1 MKLKS
6 LTIKGNG
13 YKNLKDTFPF
23 EKNNGY
29 IALIGL
35 NGSGKSNL
43 IEAISI
49 IFDKLINNKGKDI
62 PFDYS
67 IEYEIT
73 DNTYTISNEAFIKN
87 GKECGINK
95 IEFPSS
101 IIACYSGEDKR
112 LWSLAYEDYHYSY
125 FKQAVKGA
133 RFNPSLLYI
142 DKSCW
147 NIAFLSLLCSEDP
160 DVKSFLKD
168 KLNVTSPADIE
179 IDFII
184 DDTRRTAFRQ
194 HSALNWFDRICSNGK
209 TRVNGNLLFSTDIML
224 AGKTVPNTEKA
235 KTVFSFLNLL
245 SQAEK
250 KAKKNNIQRLIIYI
264 KIKVNGICFD
274 DLSEGEKKLILIECI
289 TKVLGE
295 EKSLLLLDE
304 PDAHTHIAMKKDLL
318 KLISEFDGQTIMT
331 THSPMFLNKDWDGF
345 QGDNIFY
352 MYDGKIENTEPLK
365 HLAELTD
372 NEIDYFKGSFI
383 LSSKKILVVEGK
395 YDDKYLRKAIEIHA
409 KSDPKYKKL
418 CDVVMFS
425 ANGASEAEEVYE
437 QSLKQ
442 SIDRIEKLV
451 FLFDYD
457 DGGWKGGWQKI
468 KSIGEGDTKIVPL
481 FYQDNYSSMNYPTEE
496 EDVKLVNNQQRTIMK
511 TNSYMVEDLFSEDA
525 YLDIIKPVIS
535 SRTHKDFNSLNI
547 GKKGTVGAIKEHI
560 EKNYNS
566 FQDEWYDGFKPVL
579 DKLLEVFDLN

>member
-73 DNTYTISNEAFIKN
+73 DNTYIISKEAFIKN
-87 GKECGINK
+87 GKEYGINK

-179 IDFII
+179 IDFTI

-235 KTVFSFLNLL
+235 KTVFSFLYLL

-289 TKVLGE
+289 TKVLGD

-331 THSPMFLNKDWDGF
+331 THSPMFLNKRWNGF
-345 QGDNIFY
+345 NENNIFY
-352 MYDGKIENTEPLK
+352 MQCGQIENTKTLDS
-365 HLAELTD
+365 LAKLTG
-372 NEIDYFKGSFI
+372 NEIDYFDSAYVLGAKNLLIVEGPNDKRYLERAISIFLMKDAKYQR
-383 LSSKKILVVEGK
+383 LSSIAILPGNSAGNAKALYDLVLERKIDKMDKVV
-395 YDDKYLRKAIEIHA
+395 Y
-409 KSDPKYKKL
+409 
-418 CDVVMFS
+418 
-425 ANGASEAEEVYE
+425 
-437 QSLKQ
+437 
-442 SIDRIEKLV
+442 
-451 FLFDYD
+451 LFDYD
-457 DGGWKGGWQKI
+457 GGGYDGYKAIQQINDLKVKG
-468 KSIGEGDTKIVPL
+468 L
-481 FYQDNYSSMNYPTEE
+481 FYQHDYSQVVDLSNKPQDKDT
-496 EDVKLVNNQQRTIMK
+496 V
-511 TNSYMVEDLFSEDA
+511 MVEDFFSIEA
-525 YLDIIKPVIS
+525 YANVIAQEEIKKKHSYKDFRNFKTNIS
-535 SRTHKDFNSLNI
+535 S
-547 GKKGTVGAIKEHI
+547 AIKTHI
-560 EKNYNS
+560 ERHYNS
-566 FQDEWYDGFKPVL
+566 RDFKIERYEGFRPVL
-579 DKLLEVFDLN
+579 DKLLEIF

>member
-73 DNTYTISNEAFIKN
+73 DNTYIISKEAFIKN
-87 GKECGINK
+87 GKEYGINK

-147 NIAFLSLLCSEDP
+147 NIAFLSLLCSEEP
-160 DVKSFLKD
+160 DVKSFFKD

-179 IDFII
+179 IDFTI

-235 KTVFSFLNLL
+235 KTVFSFLYLL

-289 TKVLGE
+289 TKVLGDK
-295 EKSLLLLDE
+295 KSLLLLDE

-318 KLISEFDGQTIMT
+318 KLISEFEGQTIMT
-331 THSPMFLNKDWDGF
+331 THSPMFLNKRWDGF
-345 QGDNIFY
+345 NENNIFY
-352 MYDGKIENTEPLK
+352 MHDGEVENTELLK
-365 HLAELTD
+365 HLGDITD
-372 NEIDYFKGSFI
+372 NEIDYFEGSFI
-383 LSSKKILVVEGK
+383 LSSKKILVTEGS
-395 YDDKYLRKAIEIHA
+395 YDIAYIGHAINKLSTDNPNYLKLTEQVAFLHA
-409 KSDPKYKKL
+409 G
-418 CDVVMFS
+418 
-425 ANGASEAEEVYE
+425 GASNAVELYNQTLFPARGHY
-437 QSLKQ
+437 
-442 SIDRIEKLV
+442 DNLV
-451 FLFDYD
+451 FIFDYD
-457 DGGWKGGWQKI
+457 KSGFEGAEELKASITQK
-468 KSIGEGDTKIVPL
+468 GDTKPIVL
-481 FYQDNYSSMNYPTEE
+481 FYQDDYSV
-496 EDVKLVNNQQRTIMK
+496 VKLRKPNDK
-511 TNSYMVEDLFSEDA
+511 DAESYMVEDLFDSDSYHA
-525 YLDIIKPVIS
+525 VTDKIHVRS
-535 SRTHKDFNSLNI
+535 HKDLRNI
-547 GKKGTVGAIKEHI
+547 TWNDVITSNKRPKGTPDAIKYYI
-560 EKNYNS
+560 QDNYTTFEK
-566 FQDEWYDGFKPVL
+566 EWLQNFKPVL
-579 DKLLEVFDLN
+579 DKLLEVFSL

>member
-73 DNTYTISNEAFIKN
+73 DNTYIISKEAFIKN
-87 GKECGINK
+87 GKEYGINK

-179 IDFII
+179 IDFTI

-235 KTVFSFLNLL
+235 KTVFSFLYLL

-289 TKVLGE
+289 TKVLGDK
-295 EKSLLLLDE
+295 KSLLLLDE

-318 KLISEFDGQTIMT
+318 KLISEFEGQTIMT
-331 THSPMFLNKDWDGF
+331 THSPMFLNKRWDGF
-345 QGDNIFY
+345 NENNIFY
-352 MYDGKIENTEPLK
+352 MHDGEVENTELLK
-365 HLAELTD
+365 HLGDITD
-372 NEIDYFKGSFI
+372 NEIDYFEGSFI
-383 LSSKKILVVEGK
+383 LSSKKILVTEGS
-395 YDDKYLRKAIEIHA
+395 YDIAYIGHAINKLSTDNPNYLKLTEQVAFLHA
-409 KSDPKYKKL
+409 G
-418 CDVVMFS
+418 
-425 ANGASEAEEVYE
+425 GASNAVELYNQTLFPARGHY
-437 QSLKQ
+437 
-442 SIDRIEKLV
+442 DNLV
-451 FLFDYD
+451 FIFDYD
-457 DGGWKGGWQKI
+457 KSGFEGAEELKASITQK
-468 KSIGEGDTKIVPL
+468 GDTKPIVL
-481 FYQDNYSSMNYPTEE
+481 FYQDDYSV
-496 EDVKLVNNQQRTIMK
+496 VKLRKPNDK
-511 TNSYMVEDLFSEDA
+511 DAESYMVEDLFDSDSYHA
-525 YLDIIKPVIS
+525 VTDKIHVRS
-535 SRTHKDFNSLNI
+535 HKDLRNI
-547 GKKGTVGAIKEHI
+547 TWDDVITSNKRPKGTPDAIKYYI
-560 EKNYNS
+560 QDNYTTFEK
-566 FQDEWYDGFKPVL
+566 EWLQNFKPVL
-579 DKLLEVFDLN
+579 DKLLEVFSL

>member
-1 MKLKS
+1 MK
-6 LTIKGNG
+6 N
-13 YKNLKDTFPF
+13 
-23 EKNNGY
+23 
-29 IALIGL
+29 
-35 NGSGKSNL
+35 
-43 IEAISI
+43 
-49 IFDKLINNKGKDI
+49 
-62 PFDYS
+62 
-67 IEYEIT
+67 
-73 DNTYTISNEAFIKN
+73 
-87 GKECGINK
+87 
-95 IEFPSS
+95 
-101 IIACYSGEDKR
+101 
-112 LWSLAYEDYHYSY
+112 
-125 FKQAVKGA
+125 
-133 RFNPSLLYI
+133 
-142 DKSCW
+142 
-147 NIAFLSLLCSEDP
+147 SE
-160 DVKSFLKD
+160 
-168 KLNVTSPADIE
+168 
-179 IDFII
+179 
-184 DDTRRTAFRQ
+184 
-194 HSALNWFDRICSNGK
+194 
-209 TRVNGNLLFSTDIML
+209 
-224 AGKTVPNTEKA
+224 NTEKA
-235 KTVFSFLNLL
+235 KTVFSFLYLL

-383 LSSKKILVVEGK
+383 LSSKKILVLEGK

>member
-73 DNTYTISNEAFIKN
+73 DNTYIISKEAFIKN
-87 GKECGINK
+87 GKEYGINK

-125 FKQAVKGA
+125 FKQAVKEA

-179 IDFII
+179 IDFTI

-235 KTVFSFLNLL
+235 KTVFSFLYLL

-289 TKVLGE
+289 TKVLGDK
-295 EKSLLLLDE
+295 KSLLLLDE

-318 KLISEFDGQTIMT
+318 KLISEFEGQTIMT
-331 THSPMFLNKDWDGF
+331 THSPMFLNKRWDGF
-345 QGDNIFY
+345 NENNIFY
-352 MYDGKIENTEPLK
+352 MHDGEVENTELLK
-365 HLAELTD
+365 HLGDITD
-372 NEIDYFKGSFI
+372 NEIDYFEGSFI
-383 LSSKKILVVEGK
+383 LSSKKILVTEGS
-395 YDDKYLRKAIEIHA
+395 YDIAYIGHAINKLSTDNPNYLKLTEQVAFLHA
-409 KSDPKYKKL
+409 G
-418 CDVVMFS
+418 
-425 ANGASEAEEVYE
+425 GASNAVELYNQTLFPARGHY
-437 QSLKQ
+437 
-442 SIDRIEKLV
+442 DNLV
-451 FLFDYD
+451 FIFDYD
-457 DGGWKGGWQKI
+457 KSGFEGAEELKASITQK
-468 KSIGEGDTKIVPL
+468 GDTKPIVL
-481 FYQDNYSSMNYPTEE
+481 FYQDDYSV
-496 EDVKLVNNQQRTIMK
+496 VKLRKPNDK
-511 TNSYMVEDLFSEDA
+511 DAESYMVEDLFDSDSYHA
-525 YLDIIKPVIS
+525 VTDKIHVRS
-535 SRTHKDFNSLNI
+535 HKDLRNI
-547 GKKGTVGAIKEHI
+547 TWNDVITSNKRPKGTPDAIKYYI
-560 EKNYNS
+560 QDNYTTFEK
-566 FQDEWYDGFKPVL
+566 EWLQNFKPVL
-579 DKLLEVFDLN
+579 DKLLEVFSL

>member
-73 DNTYTISNEAFIKN
+73 DNTYIISKEAFIKN
-87 GKECGINK
+87 GKEYGINK

-179 IDFII
+179 IDFTI

-235 KTVFSFLNLL
+235 KTVFSFLYLL

-289 TKVLGE
+289 TKVLGDK
-295 EKSLLLLDE
+295 KSLLLLDE

-318 KLISEFDGQTIMT
+318 KLISEFEGQTIMT
-331 THSPMFLNKDWDGF
+331 THSPMFLNKRWNGF
-345 QGDNIFY
+345 NENNIFY
-352 MYDGKIENTEPLK
+352 MQCGQIENTKTLDS
-365 HLAELTD
+365 LAKLTG
-372 NEIDYFKGSFI
+372 NEIDYFDSAYVLGAKNLLIVEGPNDKRYLERAISIFLMKDAKYQR
-383 LSSKKILVVEGK
+383 LSSIAILPGNSAGNAKALYDLVLERKIDKMDKVV
-395 YDDKYLRKAIEIHA
+395 Y
-409 KSDPKYKKL
+409 
-418 CDVVMFS
+418 
-425 ANGASEAEEVYE
+425 
-437 QSLKQ
+437 
-442 SIDRIEKLV
+442 
-451 FLFDYD
+451 LFDYD
-457 DGGWKGGWQKI
+457 GGGYDGYKAIQQINDPKVKG
-468 KSIGEGDTKIVPL
+468 L
-481 FYQDNYSSMNYPTEE
+481 FYQHDYSQVVDLSNKPQDKDT
-496 EDVKLVNNQQRTIMK
+496 V
-511 TNSYMVEDLFSEDA
+511 MVEDFFSIEA
-525 YLDIIKPVIS
+525 YANVIAQEEIKKKHSYKDFRNFKTNIS
-535 SRTHKDFNSLNI
+535 S
-547 GKKGTVGAIKEHI
+547 AIKTHI
-560 EKNYNS
+560 ERHYNS
-566 FQDEWYDGFKPVL
+566 RDFKIEWYEGFRPVL
-579 DKLLEVFDLN
+579 DKLLEIF

>member
-6 LTIKGNG
+6 LTIKGKG

-73 DNTYTISNEAFIKN
+73 DNTYIISKEAFIKN
-87 GKECGINK
+87 GKEYGINK

-179 IDFII
+179 IDFTI

-235 KTVFSFLNLL
+235 KTVFSFLYLL

-289 TKVLGE
+289 TKVLGDK
-295 EKSLLLLDE
+295 KSLLLLDE

-318 KLISEFDGQTIMT
+318 KLISEFEGQTIMT
-331 THSPMFLNKDWDGF
+331 THSPMFLNKRWDGF
-345 QGDNIFY
+345 NENNIFY
-352 MYDGKIENTEPLK
+352 MHDGEVENTELLK
-365 HLAELTD
+365 HLGDITD
-372 NEIDYFKGSFI
+372 NEIDYFEGSFI
-383 LSSKKILVVEGK
+383 LSSKKILVTEGS
-395 YDDKYLRKAIEIHA
+395 YDIAYIGHAINKLSTDNPNYLKLTEQVAFLHA
-409 KSDPKYKKL
+409 G
-418 CDVVMFS
+418 
-425 ANGASEAEEVYE
+425 GASNAVELYNQTLFPARGHY
-437 QSLKQ
+437 
-442 SIDRIEKLV
+442 DNLV
-451 FLFDYD
+451 FIFDYD
-457 DGGWKGGWQKI
+457 KSGFEGAEELKASITQK
-468 KSIGEGDTKIVPL
+468 GDTKPIVL
-481 FYQDNYSSMNYPTEE
+481 FYQDDYSV
-496 EDVKLVNNQQRTIMK
+496 VKLRKPNDK
-511 TNSYMVEDLFSEDA
+511 DAESYMVEDLFDSDSYHA
-525 YLDIIKPVIS
+525 VTDKIHVRS
-535 SRTHKDFNSLNI
+535 HKDLRNI
-547 GKKGTVGAIKEHI
+547 TWNDVITSNKRPKGTPDAIKYYI
-560 EKNYNS
+560 QDNYTTFEK
-566 FQDEWYDGFKPVL
+566 EWLQNFKPVL
-579 DKLLEVFDLN
+579 DKLLEVFSL

>member
-235 KTVFSFLNLL
+235 KTVFSFLYLL

-274 DLSEGEKKLILIECI
+274 DLSESEKKLILIECI

-331 THSPMFLNKDWDGF
+331 THSPMFLNKRWNGF
-345 QGDNIFY
+345 NENNIFY
-352 MYDGKIENTEPLK
+352 MQCGQIENTKTLDY
-365 HLAELTD
+365 LAELTD
-372 NEIDYFKGSFI
+372 NEIDYFDSAYILGAKNLLIVEGPNDKRYLERAISIFSMKEAKYQR
-383 LSSKKILVVEGK
+383 LSSIVILPGNSAGNAKALYDLVIEQKI
-395 YDDKYLRKAIEIHA
+395 DKMDKVIY
-409 KSDPKYKKL
+409 
-418 CDVVMFS
+418 
-425 ANGASEAEEVYE
+425 
-437 QSLKQ
+437 
-442 SIDRIEKLV
+442 
-451 FLFDYD
+451 LFDYD
-457 DGGWKGGWQKI
+457 GGGYDGYKAI
-468 KSIGEGDTKIVPL
+468 KQITNPKVKEL
-481 FYQDNYSSMNYPTEE
+481 FYQHDYSQEIDISNKPQDKDT
-496 EDVKLVNNQQRTIMK
+496 V
-511 TNSYMVEDLFSEDA
+511 MVEDFFSIDA
-525 YLDIIKPVIS
+525 YANIIAQEEIDKKHSYKDFRNFKTKIS
-535 SRTHKDFNSLNI
+535 S
-547 GKKGTVGAIKEHI
+547 AIKTHI
-560 EKNYNS
+560 ERYYNS
-566 FQDEWYDGFKPVL
+566 QDFKIEWYEGFRPVL
-579 DKLLEVFDLN
+579 DKLLEIF

>member
-73 DNTYTISNEAFIKN
+73 DNTYIISKEAFIKN
-87 GKECGINK
+87 GKEYGINK

-179 IDFII
+179 IDFTI

-235 KTVFSFLNLL
+235 KTVFSFLYLL

-264 KIKVNGICFD
+264 KIKVNGICLD
-274 DLSEGEKKLILIECI
+274 DLSECEKKLILIECI
-289 TKVLGE
+289 TKVLGDK
-295 EKSLLLLDE
+295 KSLLLLDE

-318 KLISEFDGQTIMT
+318 KLISEFEGQTIMT
-331 THSPMFLNKDWDGF
+331 THSPMFLNKRWDGF
-345 QGDNIFY
+345 NENNIFY
-352 MYDGKIENTEPLK
+352 MHDGEVENTELLK
-365 HLAELTD
+365 HLGDITD
-372 NEIDYFKGSFI
+372 NEIDYFEGSFI
-383 LSSKKILVVEGK
+383 LSSKKILVTEGS
-395 YDDKYLRKAIEIHA
+395 YDIAYIGHAINKLSTDNPNYLKLTEQVAFLHA
-409 KSDPKYKKL
+409 G
-418 CDVVMFS
+418 
-425 ANGASEAEEVYE
+425 GASNAVELYNQTLFPARGHY
-437 QSLKQ
+437 
-442 SIDRIEKLV
+442 DNLV
-451 FLFDYD
+451 FIFDYD
-457 DGGWKGGWQKI
+457 KSGFEGAEELKASITQK
-468 KSIGEGDTKIVPL
+468 GDTKPIVL
-481 FYQDNYSSMNYPTEE
+481 FYQDDYSV
-496 EDVKLVNNQQRTIMK
+496 VKLRKPNDK
-511 TNSYMVEDLFSEDA
+511 DAESYMVEDLFDSDSYHA
-525 YLDIIKPVIS
+525 VTDKIHVRS
-535 SRTHKDFNSLNI
+535 HKDLRNI
-547 GKKGTVGAIKEHI
+547 TWNDVITSNKRPKGTPDAIKYYI
-560 EKNYNS
+560 QDNYTTFEK
-566 FQDEWYDGFKPVL
+566 EWLQNFKPVL
-579 DKLLEVFDLN
+579 DKLLEVFSL

>member
-73 DNTYTISNEAFIKN
+73 DNTYIISKEAFIKN
-87 GKECGINK
+87 GKEYGINK

-179 IDFII
+179 IDFTI

-235 KTVFSFLNLL
+235 KTVFSFLYLL

-289 TKVLGE
+289 TKVLGDK
-295 EKSLLLLDE
+295 KSLLLLDE

-318 KLISEFDGQTIMT
+318 KLISEFEGQTIMT
-331 THSPMFLNKDWDGF
+331 THSPMFLNKRWDGF
-345 QGDNIFY
+345 NENNIFY
-352 MYDGKIENTEPLK
+352 MHDGEVENTELLK
-365 HLAELTD
+365 HLGDITD
-372 NEIDYFKGSFI
+372 NEIDYFEGSFI
-383 LSSKKILVVEGK
+383 LSSKKILVTEGS
-395 YDDKYLRKAIEIHA
+395 YDIAYIGHAINKLSTDNPNYLKLTEQVAFLHA
-409 KSDPKYKKL
+409 G
-418 CDVVMFS
+418 
-425 ANGASEAEEVYE
+425 GASNAVELYNQTLFPARGHY
-437 QSLKQ
+437 
-442 SIDRIEKLV
+442 DNLV
-451 FLFDYD
+451 FIFDYD
-457 DGGWKGGWQKI
+457 KSGFEGAEELKASITQK
-468 KSIGEGDTKIVPL
+468 GDTKPIVL
-481 FYQDNYSSMNYPTEE
+481 FYQDDYSV
-496 EDVKLVNNQQRTIMK
+496 VKLRKPNDK
-511 TNSYMVEDLFSEDA
+511 DAESYMVEDLFDSDSYHA
-525 YLDIIKPVIS
+525 VTDKIHVRS
-535 SRTHKDFNSLNI
+535 HKDLRNI
-547 GKKGTVGAIKEHI
+547 TWNDVITSNKR
-560 EKNYNS
+560 
-566 FQDEWYDGFKPVL
+566 PRVL
-579 DKLLEVFDLN
+579 PMQ

>member
-6 LTIKGNG
+6 FTIKGNG

-73 DNTYTISNEAFIKN
+73 DNTYIISKEAFIKN
-87 GKECGINK
+87 GKEYGINK

-179 IDFII
+179 IDFTI

-209 TRVNGNLLFSTDIML
+209 TRVNGNLLFSTDNML

-235 KTVFSFLNLL
+235 KTVFSFLYLL

-289 TKVLGE
+289 TKVLGDK
-295 EKSLLLLDE
+295 KSLLLLDE

-318 KLISEFDGQTIMT
+318 KLISEFEGQTIMT
-331 THSPMFLNKDWDGF
+331 THSPMFLNKRWDGF
-345 QGDNIFY
+345 NENNIFY
-352 MYDGKIENTEPLK
+352 MHDGEVENTELLK
-365 HLAELTD
+365 HLGDITD
-372 NEIDYFKGSFI
+372 NEIDYFEGSFI
-383 LSSKKILVVEGK
+383 LSSKKILVTEGS
-395 YDDKYLRKAIEIHA
+395 YDIAYIGHAINKLSTDNPNYLKLTEQVAFLHA
-409 KSDPKYKKL
+409 G
-418 CDVVMFS
+418 
-425 ANGASEAEEVYE
+425 GASNAVELYNQTLFPARGHY
-437 QSLKQ
+437 
-442 SIDRIEKLV
+442 DNLV
-451 FLFDYD
+451 FIFDYD
-457 DGGWKGGWQKI
+457 KSGFEGAEELKASITQK
-468 KSIGEGDTKIVPL
+468 GDTKPIVL
-481 FYQDNYSSMNYPTEE
+481 FYQDDYSV
-496 EDVKLVNNQQRTIMK
+496 VKLRKPNDK
-511 TNSYMVEDLFSEDA
+511 DAESYMVEDLFDSDSYHA
-525 YLDIIKPVIS
+525 VTDKIHVRS
-535 SRTHKDFNSLNI
+535 HKDLRNI
-547 GKKGTVGAIKEHI
+547 TWNDVITSNKRPKGTPDAIKYYI
-560 EKNYNS
+560 QDNYTTFEK
-566 FQDEWYDGFKPVL
+566 EWLQNFKPVL
-579 DKLLEVFDLN
+579 DKLLEVFSL

>member
-73 DNTYTISNEAFIKN
+73 DNTYIISKEAFIKN
-87 GKECGINK
+87 GKEYGINK

-179 IDFII
+179 IDFTI

-235 KTVFSFLNLL
+235 KTVFSFLYLL

-289 TKVLGE
+289 TKVLGD

-331 THSPMFLNKDWDGF
+331 THSPMFLNKRWNGF
-345 QGDNIFY
+345 NENNIFY
-352 MYDGKIENTEPLK
+352 MQCGQIENTKTLDS
-365 HLAELTD
+365 LAKLTG
-372 NEIDYFKGSFI
+372 NEIDYFDSAYVLGAKNLLIVEGPNDKRYLERAISIFLMKDAKYQR
-383 LSSKKILVVEGK
+383 LSSIAILPGNSAGNAKALYDLVLERKIDKMDKVV
-395 YDDKYLRKAIEIHA
+395 Y
-409 KSDPKYKKL
+409 
-418 CDVVMFS
+418 
-425 ANGASEAEEVYE
+425 
-437 QSLKQ
+437 
-442 SIDRIEKLV
+442 
-451 FLFDYD
+451 LFDYD
-457 DGGWKGGWQKI
+457 GGGYDGYKAIQQINDLKVKG
-468 KSIGEGDTKIVPL
+468 L
-481 FYQDNYSSMNYPTEE
+481 FYQHDYSQVVDLSNKPQDKDT
-496 EDVKLVNNQQRTIMK
+496 V
-511 TNSYMVEDLFSEDA
+511 MVEDFFSIEA
-525 YLDIIKPVIS
+525 YANVIAQEEIKKKHSYKDFRNFKTNIS
-535 SRTHKDFNSLNI
+535 S
-547 GKKGTVGAIKEHI
+547 AIKTHI
-560 EKNYNS
+560 ERHYNS
-566 FQDEWYDGFKPVL
+566 RDFKIEWYEGFRPVL
-579 DKLLEVFDLN
+579 DKLLEIF

>member
-73 DNTYTISNEAFIKN
+73 DNTYIISKEAFIKN
-87 GKECGINK
+87 GKEYGINK

-101 IIACYSGEDKR
+101 IISCYSGEDKR

-179 IDFII
+179 IDFTI

-235 KTVFSFLNLL
+235 KTVFSFLYLL

-264 KIKVNGICFD
+264 KIKVNGICLD

-289 TKVLGE
+289 TKVLGDK
-295 EKSLLLLDE
+295 KSLLLLDE

-318 KLISEFDGQTIMT
+318 KLISEFEGQTIMT
-331 THSPMFLNKDWDGF
+331 THSPMFLNKRWDGF
-345 QGDNIFY
+345 NENNIFY
-352 MYDGKIENTEPLK
+352 MHDGEVENTELLK
-365 HLAELTD
+365 HLGDITD
-372 NEIDYFKGSFI
+372 NEIDYFEGSFI
-383 LSSKKILVVEGK
+383 LSSKKILVTEGS
-395 YDDKYLRKAIEIHA
+395 YDIAYIGHAINKLSTDNPNYLKLTEQVAFLHA
-409 KSDPKYKKL
+409 G
-418 CDVVMFS
+418 
-425 ANGASEAEEVYE
+425 GASNAVELYNQTLFPARGHY
-437 QSLKQ
+437 
-442 SIDRIEKLV
+442 DNLV
-451 FLFDYD
+451 FIFDYD
-457 DGGWKGGWQKI
+457 KSGFEGAEELKASITQK
-468 KSIGEGDTKIVPL
+468 GDTKPIVL
-481 FYQDNYSSMNYPTEE
+481 FYQDDYSV
-496 EDVKLVNNQQRTIMK
+496 VKLRKPNDK
-511 TNSYMVEDLFSEDA
+511 DAESYMVEDLFDSDSYHA
-525 YLDIIKPVIS
+525 VTDKIHVRS
-535 SRTHKDFNSLNI
+535 HKDLRNI
-547 GKKGTVGAIKEHI
+547 TWNDVITSNKRPKGTPDAIKYYI
-560 EKNYNS
+560 QDNYTTFEK
-566 FQDEWYDGFKPVL
+566 EWLQNFKPVL
-579 DKLLEVFDLN
+579 DKLLEVFSL

>member
-73 DNTYTISNEAFIKN
+73 DNTYIISKEAFIKN
-87 GKECGINK
+87 GKEYGINK

-179 IDFII
+179 IDFTI

-194 HSALNWFDRICSNGK
+194 HSALNRFDRICSNGK

-235 KTVFSFLNLL
+235 KTVFSFLYLL

-289 TKVLGE
+289 TKVLGDK
-295 EKSLLLLDE
+295 KSLLLLDE

-318 KLISEFDGQTIMT
+318 KLISEFEGQTIMT
-331 THSPMFLNKDWDGF
+331 THSPMFLNKRWDGF
-345 QGDNIFY
+345 NENNIFY
-352 MYDGKIENTEPLK
+352 MHDGEVENTELLK
-365 HLAELTD
+365 HLGDITD
-372 NEIDYFKGSFI
+372 NEIDYFEGSFI
-383 LSSKKILVVEGK
+383 LSSKKILVTEGS
-395 YDDKYLRKAIEIHA
+395 YDIAYIGHAINKLSTDNPNYLKLTEQVAFLHA
-409 KSDPKYKKL
+409 G
-418 CDVVMFS
+418 
-425 ANGASEAEEVYE
+425 GASNAVELYNQTLFPARGHY
-437 QSLKQ
+437 
-442 SIDRIEKLV
+442 DNLV
-451 FLFDYD
+451 FIFDYD
-457 DGGWKGGWQKI
+457 KSGFEGAEELKASITQK
-468 KSIGEGDTKIVPL
+468 GDTKPIVL
-481 FYQDNYSSMNYPTEE
+481 FYQDDYSV
-496 EDVKLVNNQQRTIMK
+496 VKLRKPNDK
-511 TNSYMVEDLFSEDA
+511 DAESYMVEDLFDSDSYHA
-525 YLDIIKPVIS
+525 VTDKIHVRS
-535 SRTHKDFNSLNI
+535 HKDLRNI
-547 GKKGTVGAIKEHI
+547 TWNDVITSNKRPKGTPDAIKYYI
-560 EKNYNS
+560 QDNYTTFEK
-566 FQDEWYDGFKPVL
+566 EWLQNFKPVL
-579 DKLLEVFDLN
+579 DKLLEVFSL